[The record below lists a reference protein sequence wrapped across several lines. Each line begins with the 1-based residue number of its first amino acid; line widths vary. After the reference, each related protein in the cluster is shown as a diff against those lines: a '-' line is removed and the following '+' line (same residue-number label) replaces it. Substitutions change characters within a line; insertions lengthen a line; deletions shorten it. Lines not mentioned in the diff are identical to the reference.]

1 MKKLSTIIM
10 AIALVLGLAYCK
22 KQETPDT
29 PVTVDNWVR
38 ITMRVGEGGRNMD
51 TVYPGSGAV
60 VFEEGDSIYV
70 GCGGLYRGKLGYQDG
85 AFIGSI
91 AEPVSGEYLDFYYL
105 GKLTPNPAPTINVTT
120 DFTVSISDQSSGLN
134 ILSYGQSTE
143 RYSNETTAY
152 TCVLMNQ
159 CGLVRFILTPE
170 PSTTNRTVTIS
181 GMKTTAIINFG
192 ENPGITPTDA
202 IDEDEVTLH
211 EAENS
216 IYTEDPNHPKER
228 WAILLPQ
235 PATEAIV
242 TYTDKDENT
251 VYQTIN
257 LPEIKANSFYGGY
270 SGISVGIEYVD
281 LGLSSGTLW
290 AACNVGSCTPEG
302 FGTFFAW
309 AETAPKSTYC
319 WHSYKYAFNPK
330 FYEDNPPAEWITAEG
345 SGYSSDDTLHHEPGS
360 NHLPNLG
367 FFKYNTQAAYFS
379 YEGGSVEGPNGEV
392 VMGPDMEVYL
402 DTDVNNDDAAIANWG
417 NDWRMPTKQDWLD
430 LLSDY
435 DTEKSWDVV
444 NGVGGLRI
452 TSIKN
457 GNSIFL
463 PAAGVYGGPMHS
475 FYYGCGNLPHG
486 EYWSNEI
493 NFDKPYQ
500 AYILFFD
507 DPYYSGNGGSWDHLG
522 VSSEKEYITYDT
534 LGIPHISVVEFIRN
548 QGRPVRAVY
557 VGDKK

>member
-22 KQETPDT
+22 KQETPDI

-60 VFEEGDSIYV
+60 VYEEGDFIYV

-91 AEPVSGEYLDFYYL
+91 AEPVAGEYLDFYYL
-105 GKLTPNPAPTINVTT
+105 GKLTPNPVPTINVTT
-120 DFTVSISDQSSGLN
+120 DFTVSIANQSSGLN

-143 RYSNETTAY
+143 PYSNGKTSY
-152 TCVLMNQ
+152 TCMLENK
-159 CGLVRFILTPE
+159 CGLVRFMLAQV
-170 PSTTNRTVTIS
+170 PSTTNSTVTIS
-181 GMKTTAIINFG
+181 GMKTTATINFG

-202 IDEDEVTLH
+202 TGLVTLH
-211 EAENS
+211 KTNNS
-216 IYTEDPNHPKER
+216 IYPDDPNHPKER

-235 PATEAIV
+235 DSVPAAMV
-242 TYTDKDENT
+242 TYYIDNASNPIE
-251 VYQTIN
+251 QTIQIH

-270 SGISVGIEYVD
+270 SGIPVGLEWVD

-290 AACNVGSCTPEG
+290 ATCNVGSCTPEG
-302 FGTFFAW
+302 FGNFFAW

-330 FYEDNPPAEWITAEG
+330 FYPKNPSAEWITAPG
-345 SGYSSDDTLHHEPGS
+345 SQYSSDDTLHHELANGK
-360 NHLPNLG
+360 PNLG
-367 FFKYNTQAAYFS
+367 FFKYNTQNAYFA
-379 YEGGSVEGPNGEV
+379 YEGGAVTGPNGE

-402 DTDVNNDDAAIANWG
+402 DTGVNNDDAAIANWG
-417 NDWRMPTKQDWLD
+417 KDWRIPTKQDWLD
-430 LLSDY
+430 LLNDY

-452 TSIKN
+452 TGKN
-457 GNSIFL
+457 EGYTDKSIFL
-463 PAAGVYGGPMHS
+463 PAAGVYGGTMHS
-475 FYYGCGNLPHG
+475 FYSNCGNLPHG

-500 AYILFFD
+500 AYILYFD
-507 DPYYSGNGGSWDHLG
+507 DPTYPGGAGTIPNG
-522 VSSEKEYITYDT
+522 VVASEITFESLLDT
-534 LGIPHISVVEFIRN
+534 LGHPTVVEFIRN
-548 QGRPVRAVY
+548 QGRPVRAVRA
-557 VGDKK
+557 GN